1 MPVRRCI
8 PKPRVGI
15 WREIQAHVTGPEPR
29 EHAAVVNVLRARIR
43 QTEAEAF
50 GARLPHVRCSHN
62 HAHKRVCI
70 KRARR
75 PALRSCAAVSFCTLL
90 TLLLNFTTNKRVC
103 IKRARRP
110 ALRSCAAVSFCTFVL
125 ALLVQKH
132 KY

>member
-1 MPVRRCI
+1 MPVRRRI

-15 WREIQAHVTGPEPR
+15 WREIQAHVAGPEPR
-29 EHAAVVNVLRARIR
+29 EHAAVVNVLRIRIR

-50 GARLPHVRCSHN
+50 GTRLPHVRCCHN

-70 KRARR
+70 KRARS
-75 PALRSCAAVSFCTLL
+75 PALRSCAAVRFCTL
-90 TLLLNFTTNKRVC
+90 
-103 IKRARRP
+103 
-110 ALRSCAAVSFCTFVL
+110 VL